1 MSIDLIHQTAEQFR
15 ETVKQSTGIDIQ
27 YDEAGVALLEEMIA
41 KTLGV
46 QPGGNND
53 RIAQYMGAFL
63 GEAMVK
69 SFGMYWT
76 QRENDGQWVVTI
88 KNSAGDDI
96 TSNPWNKVFKRIDLG
111 AEENISYY
119 FAMVRKAIAG
129 EIPIK

>member
-15 ETVKQSTGIDIQ
+15 DTVKQSTGIDIQ

-41 KTLGV
+41 KTIGA
-46 QPGGNND
+46 QATANTE

-69 SFGMYWT
+69 SLGMYWT
-76 QRENDGQWVVTI
+76 QRESDGQWIVTI
-88 KNSAGDDI
+88 KNSAGADI

-111 AEENISYY
+111 AEENIAYY

>member
-1 MSIDLIHQTAEQFR
+1 
-15 ETVKQSTGIDIQ
+15 
-27 YDEAGVALLEEMIA
+27 MIA

-46 QPGGNND
+46 QPGGDND
-53 RIAQYMGAFL
+53 RIVQYMGAFL

-69 SFGMYWT
+69 CFGMHWA
-76 QRENDGQWVVTI
+76 QRESDGQWIVTI
-88 KNSAGDDI
+88 KNSNGDDI

-119 FAMVRKAIAG
+119 FAMVKKAIAG